1 MIRSEINA
9 VKYSDVDYINRTLT
23 VQRQSGQ
30 RINTKK
36 EDFAPKTFTKQEI
49 SDFMDE
55 VLPKQEHQEEFRE
68 SLLDIVIDASQYL
81 P

>member
-1 MIRSEINA
+1 M
-9 VKYSDVDYINRTLT
+9 KPSDGD
-23 VQRQSGQ
+23 
-30 RINTKK
+30 KK
-36 EDFAPKTFTKQEI
+36 GIIADGVPEI

>member
-1 MIRSEINA
+1 MLMGHAKEIITI
-9 VKYSDVDYINRTLT
+9 DVYGD
-23 VQRQSGQ
+23 
-30 RINTKK
+30 KK
-36 EDFAPKTFTKQEI
+36 GIIADGVPEI

-68 SLLDIVIDASQYL
+68 SLWDIVIDASQYL

>member
-1 MIRSEINA
+1 MTIIA
-9 VKYSDVDYINRTLT
+9 DGV
-23 VQRQSGQ
+23 
-30 RINTKK
+30 
-36 EDFAPKTFTKQEI
+36 PEI

-55 VLPKQEHQEEFRE
+55 VLPNQERQEEFRE

>member
-1 MIRSEINA
+1 MHREIRGITI
-9 VKYSDVDYINRTLT
+9 DVYGDNRGIITDG
-23 VQRQSGQ
+23 V
-30 RINTKK
+30 
-36 EDFAPKTFTKQEI
+36 PEI

-55 VLPKQEHQEEFRE
+55 VLPNQEEFRE